1 MKRCKL
7 AGILWVALQILMS
20 SGGQAQAT
28 LRAIV
33 KMSDGSIQE
42 VDMATSAVSQ
52 WGANA
57 ATRAAGDSAGAAVI
71 GPNGNLFISDRI
83 DNNLVEYTPAGAVVG
98 TVDTSFGF
106 NYDLIAAPDGF
117 AYVSDSGGG
126 AYDNYIQVDYAS
138 GKTGTIRSPASD
150 TGYGGGVRESTIA
163 NDGLFWIT
171 MPSANTIKVYDFVAT
186 NEVANYDGFMPGSSG
201 SALDR
206 ITTRRSDGHVFA
218 LQENSDQ
225 LLELDPTH
233 PAGASVILQQY
244 DLSGYTFRDSP
255 TIQFGPDGILY
266 MIDTTFGAGRTSD
279 LRGFSLNPSTGA
291 ATEVFNVNLGA
302 GVLAF
307 HEVAFIDEAPT
318 VAFSRVNL
326 ADTVGLEFLSE
337 SLVGYTL
344 QLTTDL
350 VTSSGWATASSVIG
364 TGTNMFF
371 FDPTEP
377 AGSSTNKA
385 YRILID

>member
-1 MKRCKL
+1 MKRWKTV
-7 AGILWVALQILMS
+7 GILSAVLGILVS
-20 SGGQAQAT
+20 LGGAAQAS
-28 LRAIV
+28 LQGIV
-33 KMSDGSIQE
+33 KMSDGGIQL
-42 VDMATSAVSQ
+42 VDLTSGAVSQ
-52 WGANA
+52 WAGNGP
-57 ATRAAGDSAGAAVI
+57 TRTAGDSAGAAVV

-150 TGYGGGVRESTIA
+150 TGYGGAVRESTIA

-171 MPSANTIKVYDFVAT
+171 IPSINTVRVWDFVGGS
-186 NEVANYDGFMPGSSG
+186 EVANYDGFMPGSSG

-233 PAGASVILQQY
+233 PAGASVLLQQY
-244 DLSGYTFRDSP
+244 DMSGFSFRDSP

-266 MIDTTFGAGRTSD
+266 MIDTTFGASRTSD

-291 ATEVFNVNLGA
+291 VSEVFNQNLGA
-302 GVLAF
+302 GKMAF
-307 HEVAFIDEAPT
+307 HEFAIIPEPGTLALLLLGLGG
-318 VAFSRVNL
+318 ACLRRVR
-326 ADTVGLEFLSE
+326 
-337 SLVGYTL
+337 
-344 QLTTDL
+344 
-350 VTSSGWATASSVIG
+350 
-364 TGTNMFF
+364 
-371 FDPTEP
+371 
-377 AGSSTNKA
+377 K
-385 YRILID
+385 